1 MYNDYGDKMKKLETL
16 EEVIYYLKE
25 YEIVVT
31 ISDKK
36 KVFFRRK
43 EDRIRVR
50 VEGLSYSLNLE
61 EFKNL
66 YGNCTFYLYEK
77 ESDEI
82 FIDKEKDDEYYSWW
96 HK

>member
-1 MYNDYGDKMKKLETL
+1 MKKLEFL
-16 EEVIYYLKE
+16 EEVLYYLKE
-25 YEIVVT
+25 YEILVS
-31 ISDKK
+31 IADKK

-50 VEGLSYSLNLE
+50 VEGLSYSLSVE
-61 EFKNL
+61 EFKEL
-66 YGNCTFYLYEK
+66 YGTYTFYVYEK
-77 ESDEI
+77 EEDEV